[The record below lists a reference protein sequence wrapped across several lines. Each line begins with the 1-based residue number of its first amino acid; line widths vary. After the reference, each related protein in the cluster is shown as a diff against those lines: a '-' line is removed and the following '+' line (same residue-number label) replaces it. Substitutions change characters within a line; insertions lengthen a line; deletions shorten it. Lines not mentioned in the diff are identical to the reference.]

1 MDAPEVETVL
11 FACQVVD
18 RLGAFKSVELT
29 MLLTRSFVVLA
40 PFDQAK
46 VRRIRETRTADA
58 GAQGASRFQQMWH
71 AAQAPFALIDGYVG
85 MTIPD
90 VLAELP
96 TARVLGYADIQEV
109 ALVQAPRW
117 AASGHAPPEILPT
130 SLCSAR
136 RPDRSPCRLTVT
148 RTHANCADC
157 SRGLPETGSSRE
169 SDLADRDRQRR
180 TATSTVEPPGRS
192 LDAAYHI
199 INVRKQ
205 HAA

>member
-11 FACQVVD
+11 FACQTVD
-18 RLGAFKSVELT
+18 QLGAFKSVELT

-58 GAQGASRFQQMWH
+58 RAQGASRFQQMWH
-71 AAQAPFALIDGYVG
+71 AAQALFALIDGYVG

-109 ALVQAPRW
+109 ALVQGTPLGRFGPRT
-117 AASGHAPPEILPT
+117 AGDPPHKLMLSTTTGQISLQVDGHA
-130 SLCSAR
+130 
-136 RPDRSPCRLTVT
+136 
-148 RTHANCADC
+148 N
-157 SRGLPETGSSRE
+157 SRE
-169 SDLADRDRQRR
+169 LRRLLKGIAGDRFV
-180 TATSTVEPPGRS
+180 AGE
-192 LDAAYHI
+192 
-199 INVRKQ
+199 
-205 HAA
+205 